1 MYLCLAY
8 YGIIIPVQ
16 GSDSEYSA
24 STKATRTLDYFKGS
38 RVHCKVA
45 QRQMRQGT
53 VDEIVRFYRSNC
65 GHGQTYVVADD
76 STALVGIDLSAGV
89 ASDIKHTGVIFLQAS
104 FEICGLDYDSN
115 VEYDIPLLS
124 QKNIFVIDE
133 YFRNSFS
140 LYTFY

>member
-1 MYLCLAY
+1 MFGPLRY
-8 YGIIIPVQ
+8 Y
-16 GSDSEYSA
+16 YSYSGFWFRVST
-24 STKATRTLDYFKGS
+24 STKAATRALDYFKGS

-104 FEICGLDYDSN
+104 FEICGRGITGMTTDGTYDSN
-115 VEYDIPLLS
+115 S
-124 QKNIFVIDE
+124 AFK
-133 YFRNSFS
+133 
-140 LYTFY
+140 